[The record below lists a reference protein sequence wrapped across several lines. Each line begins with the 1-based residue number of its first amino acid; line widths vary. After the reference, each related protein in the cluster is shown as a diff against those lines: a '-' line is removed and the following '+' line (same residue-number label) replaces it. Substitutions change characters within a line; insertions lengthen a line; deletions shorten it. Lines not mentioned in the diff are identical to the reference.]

1 MGSGGGG
8 RPWVDG
14 SHTRGFVVG
23 GAGGRSVGAKTGAAD
38 GSPETGVG
46 AGVYAGVGATRR
58 PCTARVCQKI
68 LFGTRPRLE
77 RANALESPPFRR
89 PFRIAT
95 AYASASAEASTDV
108 DLEIQ
113 HR

>member
-8 RPWVDG
+8 RPWLDG

-58 PCTARVCQKI
+58 PCTSARVCQI
-68 LFGTRPRLE
+68 WVPSRLGLRLFRP
-77 RANALESPPFRR
+77 ANALVST

-95 AYASASAEASTDV
+95 ACASASAEASTDV
-108 DLEIQ
+108 VLEIQ